1 MDDRHSSNSV
11 GAVRSS
17 LTHWFI
23 AGLLLLVGVVGMSI
37 LSDRLSP
44 IKPGSERPLHLFI
57 ACYALSW
64 AGYVVAY
71 RLSVSDHRQ
80 APIWLIVS
88 VALIA
93 RLTFLPSEL
102 IQSDDCY
109 RYVLDGQSL
118 LAGINPYAYTPE
130 QVQASLPLDLIGDHL
145 TEARLVIE
153 HVNNAPVPTIYPPL
167 ALAVFAA
174 GASLTPWQI
183 DGQRWMFLLC
193 DLATMALLAE
203 LLRRFKKPLAWLA
216 VYAWNPLVIKEISN
230 SAHLDSLVS
239 LWLIVLI
246 AVLVGGRIRPARQPA
261 SSVGQA
267 VLAGLAVAGAILAK
281 LYPMLLLPCCAA
293 HIAHGRRAIVKL
305 AVMGLT
311 TGGLV
316 GACYWPFMDVGIDG
330 VTAGLQTYAEHW
342 VNNPGAFAVIQ
353 TLFNRPRAVSGA
365 IVVIVALLAAWRLWR
380 SPRGPDDLVLCMQT
394 TLLCWFLLSPACFPW
409 YIVGLVALCAL
420 RPRAWCVVL
429 TGALGLFYVLRYADY
444 CGWPEKWQ
452 FAVRLFEHGV
462 IWTSLAAAVL
472 RRVPAI
478 KEAPR

>member
-1 MDDRHSSNSV
+1 M
-11 GAVRSS
+11 
-17 LTHWFI
+17 THWFI

-203 LLRRFKKPLAWLA
+203 LLRRFKKPLAWVA
-216 VYAWNPLVIKEISN
+216 IYAW
-230 SAHLDSLVS
+230 
-239 LWLIVLI
+239 
-246 AVLVGGRIRPARQPA
+246 
-261 SSVGQA
+261 
-267 VLAGLAVAGAILAK
+267 
-281 LYPMLLLPCCAA
+281 
-293 HIAHGRRAIVKL
+293 
-305 AVMGLT
+305 
-311 TGGLV
+311 
-316 GACYWPFMDVGIDG
+316 
-330 VTAGLQTYAEHW
+330 
-342 VNNPGAFAVIQ
+342 
-353 TLFNRPRAVSGA
+353 
-365 IVVIVALLAAWRLWR
+365 
-380 SPRGPDDLVLCMQT
+380 
-394 TLLCWFLLSPACFPW
+394 
-409 YIVGLVALCAL
+409 
-420 RPRAWCVVL
+420 
-429 TGALGLFYVLRYADY
+429 
-444 CGWPEKWQ
+444 
-452 FAVRLFEHGV
+452 
-462 IWTSLAAAVL
+462 
-472 RRVPAI
+472 
-478 KEAPR
+478 